1 MVAYCAR
8 ILILVLF
15 PSILLGQS
23 LDLSVLSPTKNNSPS
38 TFLLESGEVSI
49 RSNGIRFLSTGNTLT
64 GYEALGVAP
73 DHSIVSVL
81 NQQGDAGQ
89 IVVLNSKGDT
99 LNAFSTGRLSRRDP
113 SLAVYPFNNGSVLF
127 QDNIANFT
135 LYNTLGD
142 IAFSLSSS
150 SQTKGG
156 EAISKV
162 AGSPCG
168 KTLVV
173 YNPKI
178 KRGNRLG
185 SKAQVKM
192 TGGEFKNIFQSLERY
207 IKDLSVSDDGNIVTV
222 ITAKEGTD
230 DRVIIM
236 DKYGNRLNTIST
248 DEDLIGTSLSGDNEY
263 ISLYAGGRVMVHSM
277 LDGERVGATSFRSP
291 VFIADYFPEDN
302 LILALTGSYSE
313 DSGVL
318 NNVEFRAVDLK
329 QREITSEEFTSSLGF
344 SKAISPKFIRLSSG
358 EYRLVGGS
366 KRVRIRSRF

>member
-1 MVAYCAR
+1 MVAYCVR
-8 ILILVLF
+8 ILMLVLF
-15 PSILLGQS
+15 PSVLLGQS
-23 LDLSVLSPTKNNSPS
+23 LDLSVSSPTKNNSTS
-38 TFLLESGEVSI
+38 TFMLESGEVSI

-64 GYEALGVAP
+64 GYVSLGVAP

-81 NQQGDAGQ
+81 NPKGDSGQ
-89 IVVLNSKGDT
+89 IVVLNSRGDT
-99 LNAFSTGRLSRRDP
+99 LNAFSTGMMSREDP

-142 IAFSLSSS
+142 LAYSLSSS

-156 EAISKV
+156 EAISQV
-162 AGSPCG
+162 AGSPDG

-178 KRGNRLG
+178 KRGDRMG

-192 TGGEFKNIFQSLERY
+192 TGGNFKNIFRSPDRY
-207 IKDLSVSDDGNIVTV
+207 IKDLSVSDDGNMVTV

-230 DRVIIM
+230 DKVIIM
-236 DKYGNRLNTIST
+236 DKYGNTLNTIST
-248 DEDLIGTSLSGDNEY
+248 DEDLIGTSLSVDNEY
-263 ISLYAGGRVMVHSM
+263 ISLYSGGRVMAYSIE
-277 LDGERVGATSFRSP
+277 GERQGATSFRSP

-318 NNVEFRAVDLK
+318 TNVEFRAVDLK
-329 QREITSEEFTSSLGF
+329 RREITSEELGSSLGF
-344 SKAISPKFIRLSSG
+344 SDAISTKFIRLSSG
-358 EYRLVGGS
+358 KYRLEGS
-366 KRVRIRSRF
+366 SKSVTIRARF